1 MSTLLYS
8 ALTTKR
14 LAAQPGTSGNTGKPG
29 IGTYVDAM
37 AALVPAEVL
46 TAHAVI
52 VGYATTT
59 STNAHGQQSTVI
71 TDPGWLQASFYAL
84 IAISLI
90 FYVSGRLASDQKF
103 RRMDALRM
111 LIPPVAFVLWTML
124 QKTTAFDAVAPSFS
138 ASGRSILA
146 VLLAVAVGILANALG
161 VNADATPSSPK
172 SPANAAPPPG
182 NAA

>member
-14 LAAQPGTSGNTGKPG
+14 LAADVGTSTSSGQPGIS
-29 IGTYVDAM
+29 TYVDAM

-52 VGYATTT
+52 IGYATTT
-59 STNAHGQQSTVI
+59 STNAHGQKSTAI
-71 TDPGWLQASFYAL
+71 TDPGWLQFAFYAL
-84 IAISLI
+84 IAISVI
-90 FYVSGRLASDQKF
+90 FYVSGRLTSNQKF
-103 RRMDALRM
+103 QRMDALRM
-111 LIPPVAFVLWTML
+111 LIPPAAFVLWTML

-146 VLLAVAVGILANALG
+146 ILLAVAVGIFANALG
-161 VNADATPSSPK
+161 VKADQS
-172 SPANAAPPPG
+172 PPG
-182 NAA
+182 G